1 MDITMIDEISG
12 SISASMMGGIQPPQQ
27 MSDSQRNTVQKTL
40 ASFDANNLSAVDIKS
55 ILKTFRSEGIRPS
68 AELKAEIEAAG
79 FDTQAMRSVA
89 LDARGVG
96 HLPPPPPPKQE
107 DDETL
112 ASFLELLEEY
122 QNQKLD
128 KQALQEIKDK
138 WLEAGNSVGNS
149 FISITV

>member
-1 MDITMIDEISG
+1 MIDEISG

-40 ASFDANNLSAVDIKS
+40 ASFDANNLSAGDIKS
-55 ILKTFRSEGIRPS
+55 IHKIFRSEGIRPS

-79 FDTQAMRSVA
+79 FDTQAMRSVGGT
-89 LDARGVG
+89 RGVG

-107 DDETL
+107 DEETL
-112 ASFLELLEEY
+112 ATFLELLEEY
-122 QNQKLD
+122 QDQKLD
-128 KQALQEIKDK
+128 EQALQEIKDK

>member
-12 SISASMMGGIQPPQQ
+12 AISASMMGGIQPPQQ

-40 ASFDANNLSAVDIKS
+40 ASFDANNLSAEDIKS
-55 ILKTFRSEGIRPS
+55 IHKTFRSEGIRPS

-79 FDTQAMRSVA
+79 FDTKAMRSA
-89 LDARGVG
+89 GGTRGVG
-96 HLPPPPPPKQE
+96 HSPPPPPPKQE
-107 DDETL
+107 DEETL
-112 ASFLELLEEY
+112 ATFLELLEEY
-122 QNQKLD
+122 QDQKLD
-128 KQALQEIKDK
+128 EQALQEIKDK